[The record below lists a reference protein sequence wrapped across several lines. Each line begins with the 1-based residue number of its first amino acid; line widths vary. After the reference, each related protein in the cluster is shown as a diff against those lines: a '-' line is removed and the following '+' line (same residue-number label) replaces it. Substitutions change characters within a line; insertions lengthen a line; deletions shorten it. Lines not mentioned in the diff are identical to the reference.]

1 MLFLLLAAIPCIV
14 NPAGAGMEFCPNPAS
29 SEEWEKLPA
38 PGMTIGIRG
47 AGTASA
53 TRAPWVDSNGWRF
66 LRNPGGKY
74 LYEPVKG
81 KAALAAAEAFAFG
94 ADARLQVAPEDL
106 KPLSGLLA
114 FFRSLPGVAGLVPAT
129 NIAVV
134 DSGSKAIPEAINL
147 MVRRNLLCRVV
158 SAPDPAADLNVR
170 IGSPEFPEE
179 EAGNPV
185 AVADKAR
192 KLLTDRKRLL
202 RIYGTEVVI
211 GRLYARD
218 GRARLH
224 LLNYSSGSVMGI
236 RVRVRGNYR
245 GVRLTVFGFEGA
257 KAEDVVVQNEAI
269 EFTVPEMGTY
279 AVVDFNR
286 SE

>member
-1 MLFLLLAAIPCIV
+1 M
-14 NPAGAGMEFCPNPAS
+14 
-29 SEEWEKLPA
+29 
-38 PGMTIGIRG
+38 
-47 AGTASA
+47 
-53 TRAPWVDSNGWRF
+53 
-66 LRNPGGKY
+66 
-74 LYEPVKG
+74 
-81 KAALAAAEAFAFG
+81 
-94 ADARLQVAPEDL
+94 
-106 KPLSGLLA
+106 
-114 FFRSLPGVAGLVPAT
+114 
-129 NIAVV
+129 
-134 DSGSKAIPEAINL
+134 
-147 MVRRNLLCRVV
+147 
-158 SAPDPAADLNVR
+158 
-170 IGSPEFPEE
+170 
-179 EAGNPV
+179 

-211 GRLYARD
+211 GRLYAGD

-224 LLNYSSGSVMGI
+224 LLNYSSGTVMGI

-245 GVRLTVFGFEGA
+245 GARLAVFGFEGA